1 MNHLTRRCLLRQ
13 IACQPGRRE
22 IIAQVERE
30 LAEKGTVMEIDAG
43 RFQIV
48 DIQLPAIPD
57 KYENPVLLRIG
68 A

>member
-22 IIAQVERE
+22 ISRNLPAD